1 MHYHEGERTDN
12 KTDTYN
18 LGGKKPL
25 CINMVYR

>member
-12 KTDTYN
+12 KTDAYN

-25 CINMVYR
+25 CINMV